1 MAMGGRYNYLQSLE
15 TSMTLPFGKVLP
27 LFTRRKKKC
36 QNNQKFAFSKQNPA
50 AVKSS
55 EISKIQEFQNSYL
68 RANPCRFSIKPT
80 RFIQVGFRHPGILGE
95 TDALKCL
102 RFDCLL
108 SGRIIPLT
116 HVIYRQMMG
125 ARRGW

>member
-55 EISKIQEFQNSYL
+55 EISKIQEFQHSYL
-68 RANPCRFSIKPT
+68 QANPCRFSDLVLRREAFSGTQECADHERNSQVNSPKRKYGCWLEDKPH
-80 RFIQVGFRHPGILGE
+80 RWI
-95 TDALKCL
+95 
-102 RFDCLL
+102 
-108 SGRIIPLT
+108 
-116 HVIYRQMMG
+116 
-125 ARRGW
+125 